1 MSREGWGATSM
12 TGGGE
17 AGATT
22 GAGVMLG
29 GTAERDGLMVAAA
42 TAVGAGAL
50 GVGTGICGAG
60 LGAGWTVVESG
71 GVACGTTV
79 SDGRSGAGETT
90 AMISSDLRPSN
101 SAF

>member
-17 AGATT
+17 AGATI

-42 TAVGAGAL
+42 TVVGAGAL
-50 GVGTGICGAG
+50 GVGGAG